1 MTPACAF
8 SMNQSS
14 VQAIH
19 SEGKGRI
26 PVSVACFNYSI
37 AEVWTANTC
46 LTTACLANNGTCRRC
61 EKHAADYYCS
71 FKMLPTVRITRGG
84 LRLQSNNPIIIS
96 SSSTGKKTCVRRTRL
111 WEFLGVRTM
120 IYASRDAGFCVP
132 ESPVVYILSINTR
145 KWKS

>member
-8 SMNQSS
+8 SMNQSL

-19 SEGKGRI
+19 SEGRGRI
-26 PVSVACFNYSI
+26 PVPVACFNYSI

-46 LTTACLANNGTCRRC
+46 LTTVYLANNGTYRRC

-84 LRLQSNNPIIIS
+84 L
-96 SSSTGKKTCVRRTRL
+96 
-111 WEFLGVRTM
+111 
-120 IYASRDAGFCVP
+120 
-132 ESPVVYILSINTR
+132 
-145 KWKS
+145 

>member
-26 PVSVACFNYSI
+26 PVSVTCFNYSI
-37 AEVWTANTC
+37 AAEVWTTNTC
-46 LTTACLANNGTCRRC
+46 LTTACLANNVTCRRC

-84 LRLQSNNPIIIS
+84 L
-96 SSSTGKKTCVRRTRL
+96 
-111 WEFLGVRTM
+111 
-120 IYASRDAGFCVP
+120 
-132 ESPVVYILSINTR
+132 
-145 KWKS
+145 